1 MNPMLANIV
10 FEFFCKGGPVM
21 WPILASAVVAVA
33 VVGERTFWW
42 LRESRH
48 RDPKQLEQLL
58 AALENGDVAAAKTVS
73 AGSEDAVIRMIR
85 HGLNHVGGVHS
96 SLLGA
101 LQLAA
106 GIELKRAGRFLTV
119 MDTLVTL
126 APLLGLL
133 GTVTGLM
140 RAFLNI
146 GSAELSVSAVTGG
159 IGEALIATACGLS
172 IAIFA
177 LIPFNYFSAKVT
189 QLQFDLE
196 TAATNV
202 EVMVSGGKG
211 GDTVHLH
218 QPASSG
224 QSTSTKATGET
235 QIESSGKVLG
245 ARAETR

>member
-1 MNPMLANIV
+1 MLANIV
-10 FEFFCKGGPVM
+10 FEFFSKGGPIM
-21 WPILASAVVAVA
+21 WPILASAIVSIA

-42 LRESRH
+42 LRESRK
-48 RDPKQLEQLL
+48 RDPQKLEQLL
-58 AALENGDVAAAKTVS
+58 AALENSDLAAAKQIAT
-73 AGSEDAVIRMIR
+73 GSEDPVLRVIR
-85 HGLNHVGGVHS
+85 HGLNHVGHAHG

-146 GSAELSVSAVTGG
+146 GNAELAVTAVTGG
-159 IGEALIATACGLS
+159 IGEALIATACGLG

-177 LIPFNYFSAKVT
+177 LIPFNYFSARVT

-202 EVMVSGGKG
+202 EVMVGGGKA
-211 GDTVHLH
+211 GDVHLH
-218 QPASSG
+218 KAAAPSQA
-224 QSTSTKATGET
+224 TSH
-235 QIESSGKVLG
+235 
-245 ARAETR
+245 